1 MAFNVAVG
9 MEKGWLKAPADIQS
23 EFDVSEAEAVRFF
36 EKSPLQLIN
45 KNSPLLI
52 GFGG

>member
-1 MAFNVAVG
+1 MAFNIAVG
-9 MEKGWLKAPADIQS
+9 VEKGWLKEPTDIQS
-23 EFDVSEAEAVRFF
+23 EFEVSESEAVRFF

-45 KNSPLLI
+45 KTSPLLI